1 MEFIFIIE
9 LVKSTTACL
18 IESSA
23 VPTSIYYFHF
33 GEPNVM
39 QYRPSTETMVS
50 YFLYLS
56 PTPEDTKSDTT
67 WIF

>member
-23 VPTSIYYFHF
+23 VAAHYFHF
-33 GEPNVM
+33 GESNVM